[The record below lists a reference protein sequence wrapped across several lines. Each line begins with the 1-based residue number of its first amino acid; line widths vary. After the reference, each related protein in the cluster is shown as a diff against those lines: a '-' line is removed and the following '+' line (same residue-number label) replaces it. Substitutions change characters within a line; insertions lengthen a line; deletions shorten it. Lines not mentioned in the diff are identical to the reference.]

1 MQPAALSA
9 DASADAC
16 RDLERERRSI
26 LQTVSVLS
34 HVMEARDPYTHGHQA
49 RAATLARVV
58 GSEMGL
64 DRDIIEGLRI
74 GATLHDLGK
83 VSVPIE
89 ILSKPGPLHATEIAL
104 VRRHPQVGFDLLQH
118 VDFPWPV
125 AQMILQH
132 HERIDGSGYPNG
144 LVGDQILLE
153 ARILAVA
160 DTVESMMAHRPYRSR
175 FPEDVTLMA
184 IAKESGRT
192 LDADVVRTCL
202 KVFAEDRALLPEFM

>member
-1 MQPAALSA
+1 MSTEAF
-9 DASADAC
+9 

-34 HVMEARDPYTHGHQA
+34 NVMEARDPYIHGHQA
-49 RAATLARVV
+49 RVATLARVI
-58 GSEMGL
+58 GDEMGL
-64 DRDIIEGLRI
+64 DRDAIEGLRI

-89 ILSKPGPLHATEIAL
+89 ILSKPGPLHPAERAL
-104 VRRHPQVGFDLLQH
+104 VQRHPQVGFDMLQH

-125 AQMILQH
+125 PQMILQH

-144 LVGDQILLE
+144 LTGDQTLLE
-153 ARILAVA
+153 ARIIAVA
-160 DTVESMMAHRPYRSR
+160 DTVEAMMAHRPYRPS
-175 FPEDVTLMA
+175 FPEDATLMS

-202 KVFAEDRALLPEFM
+202 KVFSDNRHLLPDFM